1 MQLNDYQELSKA
13 TAKEWANPDTTGEMD
28 HKTTALFLATALNGE
43 TGELAEKLK
52 KYVREDDPSYLEGAE
67 AEIGDCLWY
76 LAQIASLL
84 DVDFDD
90 VAEDNLEK
98 LLDREERDQILGEGD
113 ER

>member
-1 MQLNDYQELSKA
+1 MQLNDYQKLSKE
-13 TAKEWANPDTTGEMD
+13 TAKEWADPDAESEMD

-52 KYVREDDPSYLEGAE
+52 KYVREDDPSYLEGAK
-67 AEIGDCLWY
+67 AESGDVLWY

-84 DVDFDD
+84 DADLDD

-98 LLDREERDQILGEGD
+98 LLDRDERDQILGEGD
-113 ER
+113 DR